1 MCKVVSVLN
10 MKGGVGKT
18 TITVNLAYYLAA
30 YEGKKVLIIDFDP
43 QANASSA
50 FLEYGDYDDLMK
62 KRKVISEIFTD
73 IDRIVSPVA
82 GNGVPEITLSSL
94 VTNVKKIDGAG
105 IVDLIP
111 SELELSN
118 VLERAS
124 GAALDMRLNKVLD
137 KKKNAY
143 DIVLIDC
150 SPTFS
155 VLTTNAL
162 MASDYVLIPV
172 KPDPFSARG
181 IPMLIN
187 KIKTHNK
194 IYDTNEVKVLGI
206 VFNQINDN
214 LRYMD
219 RVKAE
224 IMKEYPDVFQS
235 EIRNCAHYSSGLL
248 NNQTIFE
255 TTAQSQFKD
264 GFKKFG
270 KEFVKKIGG
279 TI

>member
-1 MCKVVSVLN
+1 MCKVVSILN

-18 TITVNLAYYLAA
+18 TITVNLAYYLAMF
-30 YEGKKVLIIDFDP
+30 ENKKVLIIDFDP

-50 FLEYGDYDDLMK
+50 FLDYDVYDKLLEQ
-62 KRKVISEIFTD
+62 RKVISEIFTD
-73 IDRIVSPVA
+73 INRIVSPVS
-82 GNGVPEITLSSL
+82 GTTKPEITLDSL
-94 VTNVKKIDGAG
+94 LTNVRKTEAAGKI
-105 IVDLIP
+105 DLIP

-124 GAALDMRLNKVLD
+124 GQALDFRLD
-137 KKKNAY
+137 KLLTIKKKAY
-143 DIVLIDC
+143 DVVLIDC

-187 KIKTHNK
+187 RINTHNK
-194 IYDTNEVKVLGI
+194 VFDTKEVKVMGI
-206 VFNQINDN
+206 VFNMINDN
-214 LRYMD
+214 LKYMD
-219 RVKAE
+219 RVKVD
-224 IMKEYPDVFQS
+224 IMKAYSNVFKN
-235 EIRNCAHYSSGLL
+235 EIRACASYSSGLL
-248 NNQTIFE
+248 VNQTIFE
-255 TTAQSQFKD
+255 TSAQSQFKD

-270 KEFVKKIGG
+270 KEFLSKL
-279 TI
+279 

>member
-1 MCKVVSVLN
+1 MCKVISILN

-30 YEGKKVLIIDFDP
+30 FEKKNVLIIDFDP

-50 FLEYGDYDDLMK
+50 FLDYEVYDKLMEQ
-62 KRKVISEIFTD
+62 RKVISEIFTD
-73 IDRIVSPVA
+73 INKIVSPVSD
-82 GNGVPEITLSSL
+82 NEVPEITLSSL
-94 VTNVKKIDGAG
+94 MTNVKKIEGAG
-105 IVDLIP
+105 RVDLIP

-124 GAALDMRLNKVLD
+124 GPALDMRLGKLLEN
-137 KKKNAY
+137 KKKAY

-187 KIKTHNK
+187 RIKMHNK

-206 VFNQINDN
+206 VFNQIDEG

-219 RVKAE
+219 KVKVQ
-224 IMKEYPDVFQS
+224 IMKAYPNVFQS
-235 EIRNCAHYSSGLL
+235 EIRACANYSSGLL

-255 TTAQSQFKD
+255 TPAQGQFKE

-270 KEFVKKIGG
+270 KEFMTKIEGEL
-279 TI
+279 